1 MSSSNRF
8 DTRPSLAAWRLAV
21 FAVFAINGATLAT
34 WVART
39 PAIRDALGVN
49 LEQFGMLIFG
59 LAAGSIIG
67 LLGSSHVIARVGTRT
82 SILGGILTTLAMI
95 AIVGIGSAQ
104 FGSYP
109 VVLVAMALYGAAMGI
124 TDVAMNVEGAGVE
137 QEQGRAIMPWF
148 HAAWSGGT
156 IVGAAV
162 AAGVAGLGVGLDVHI
177 AGVAIALSGATLLVV
192 RALPRHRVL
201 PGLDD
206 DGPGPERSTF
216 GERMAIWKEP
226 RTLIIGLVVLGMAFA
241 EGTANDWL
249 ALAMVDDRGVD
260 EATGAFY
267 FGIFA
272 VAMTTGRIVGV
283 PLLNRFGRV
292 PVLLGSAI
300 FAIIG
305 LTLLITIDDPV
316 IAGISIFVWGLGAS
330 LGFPVGMSAA
340 ADDPDKAAARVAA
353 VATVGYFAFLVG
365 PPLIG
370 FLGERVGLINAL
382 WVVLALVVLTA
393 VSSPS
398 TRERGANA
406 RERQPQSAA

>member
-1 MSSSNRF
+1 
-8 DTRPSLAAWRLAV
+8 AV
-21 FAVFAINGATLAT
+21 V
-34 WVART
+34 
-39 PAIRDALGVN
+39 GV
-49 LEQFGMLIFG
+49 
-59 LAAGSIIG
+59 
-67 LLGSSHVIARVGTRT
+67 
-82 SILGGILTTLAMI
+82 
-95 AIVGIGSAQ
+95 GSAQ
-104 FGSYP
+104 FGSYLT
-109 VVLVAMALYGAAMGI
+109 VLIAMALYGAGLGI

-137 QEQGRAIMPWF
+137 QAQGTAIMPWF
-148 HAAWSGGT
+148 HAAWSGGS

-162 AAGVAGLGVGLDVHI
+162 AAGVAVLGVGLDAHTI
-177 AGVAIALSGATLLVV
+177 AVALVLGVGILITV
-192 RALPRHRVL
+192 RGLPKHRIL

-226 RTLIIGLVVLGMAFA
+226 RTLVIGLVVLGMAFA

-260 EATGAFY
+260 EAAGAFY
-267 FGIFA
+267 FGVFA

-305 LTLLITIDDPV
+305 LSVLILVDDPL
-316 IAGISIFVWGLGAS
+316 IAGVAIFVWGLGAS

-382 WVVLALVVLTA
+382 WVVLALVTLTA
-393 VSSPS
+393 VSSPA
-398 TRERGANA
+398 TRERGQAA
-406 RERQPQSAA
+406 AERERRDAKAGAPAA

>member
-1 MSSSNRF
+1 
-8 DTRPSLAAWRLAV
+8 
-21 FAVFAINGATLAT
+21 
-34 WVART
+34 
-39 PAIRDALGVN
+39 
-49 LEQFGMLIFG
+49 
-59 LAAGSIIG
+59 
-67 LLGSSHVIARVGTRT
+67 
-82 SILGGILTTLAMI
+82 
-95 AIVGIGSAQ
+95 
-104 FGSYP
+104 
-109 VVLVAMALYGAAMGI
+109 
-124 TDVAMNVEGAGVE
+124 
-137 QEQGRAIMPWF
+137 
-148 HAAWSGGT
+148 
-156 IVGAAV
+156 
-162 AAGVAGLGVGLDVHI
+162 
-177 AGVAIALSGATLLVV
+177 
-192 RALPRHRVL
+192 
-201 PGLDD
+201 
-206 DGPGPERSTF
+206 
-216 GERMAIWKEP
+216 
-226 RTLIIGLVVLGMAFA
+226 
-241 EGTANDWL
+241 
-249 ALAMVDDRGVD
+249 
-260 EATGAFY
+260 
-267 FGIFA
+267 
-272 VAMTTGRIVGV
+272 V

-398 TRERGANA
+398 TSERGANA